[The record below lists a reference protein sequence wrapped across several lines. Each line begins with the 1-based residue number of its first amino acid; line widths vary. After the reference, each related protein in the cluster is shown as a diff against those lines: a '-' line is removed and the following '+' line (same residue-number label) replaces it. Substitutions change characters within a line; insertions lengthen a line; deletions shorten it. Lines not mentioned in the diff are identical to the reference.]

1 MYAKTPPHLDLNL
14 QNNEGVLKGIEF
26 FEIYAIITML
36 HIFNNPKLGH
46 TVGKNVCSRLVLGKC
61 VATLRDAFFVRG
73 FGHALFLKKSSKGC
87 NAFA

>member
-61 VATLRDAFFVRG
+61 VATLRGAFFVRSLWA
-73 FGHALFLKKSSKGC
+73 HFLLRRKRWNKKD
-87 NAFA
+87 